1 MYIEYVILDG
11 FKSYSTR
18 TVIGPLD
25 PHFNAVT
32 GLNGSG
38 KSNVLD
44 SLCFVFGISDLSTV
58 RATKLDELIYKQGQA
73 GITRASVT
81 IIINNNQPNSPLMHP
96 YNTMKEIT
104 ITRQIAIG
112 GKNRYFINNHPATP
126 KNIFDFY
133 NTARMN
139 INNARFLIMQG
150 RVTKVVNMKPRELL
164 ELIEE
169 ASGTRIYENKKTVA
183 LRLIKRKDEKMQEI
197 EKIIKDDIS
206 PMMQKLKS
214 DKDDFLKYSNVKDEY
229 DRLKKIQAYLQ
240 YDYYKEVMEKLEECY
255 SNKKDEMDNNVKSVR
270 DMEQL
275 IKSMSEK
282 LAQKQKTLTSTQKQ
296 VEAYSLRVD
305 SVNKAISKL
314 RSNKKITEKDYRELL
329 DSMDQTSKEIETHT
343 ASLSEFA
350 SVDAY
355 NEFAKK
361 VESDRKKLQEL
372 QQLANTGG
380 KVGQMSQ
387 LKSKL
392 SSCISELENSERVVA
407 HLEQEI
413 RKNELKLK
421 EFDGSKSSYDSKMA
435 EINDRKSQLGK
446 RIHQINQQLAEHGQ
460 GDVVADLQGRL
471 RKMREKRERLEQEL
485 CMSEQD
491 MKKHRVHVKT
501 VGDSEGYH
509 GQIFDVLALNE
520 LGMSYSVPIH
530 VLVGYKLSY
539 LVAMNSKYAKSLF
552 KLNNFASSTKKVT
565 IVPLDDI
572 KVNYLLTEEDLKQI
586 KATLGVGKEEERR
599 VLGYWDVFDYEEK
612 FLKLAQYVS
621 GNCVFCSKDSDA
633 KSIAYSKELKK
644 RFATATLQ
652 GDRYDTSGTMS
663 GGGNKYLNETLK
675 TVSVVRNTYRE
686 LEDVDRE
693 VEKLNDLLSKCKSLT
708 DELYD
713 LKSKHEL
720 CTSDLLSLQMRLKG
734 GEYYTVLERINSSK
748 SQLETKTSRME
759 ELREKRAQ
767 YEQELASLSKSNE
780 GDLDGKIRL
789 IKESLKKANVQLE
802 LLKEQNV
809 DQQLKKSTLEHQI
822 NSNKQE
828 LENKKMQKQSLEE
841 MKLSQEEEIKQREEE
856 LKGLKKELESE
867 NSNLSSV
874 QSVIEKTIKEKEKL
888 ASSVDEM
895 NLSIKQLEYDLETC
909 EKDINEYQVKIA
921 KLENE
926 NPYVTSPDPALF
938 ESVHMS
944 SRTSTMDSHRTTSSN
959 RDSSRSGRKDSAV
972 ESTTDG
978 SSRSNSGKE
987 TIREGSMRGTA
998 RSDSNLGEGSG
1009 NNSRRDSLRDSSRRD
1024 TSRDTGRREQGNIK
1038 RDLAHVN
1045 AKLERL
1051 QKLKE
1056 KLSRRINQK
1065 AQQMYD
1071 NILHEYNDLMNKLSK
1086 VQNDRNKIEKTIEQ
1100 LDRKKQQSLNE
1111 IFTKVNN
1118 HFAQIFSL
1126 LLNNATC
1133 KLVPSDSKDINS
1145 GIVMKICFNNVWKNS
1160 LSELS
1165 GGQRSLLALSL
1176 ILAMLKVKP
1185 APVYI
1190 LDEIDAALDLSHTQN
1205 IGKMVKQ
1212 QFQYSQ
1218 FIIISLKEGMFS
1230 NANTLFKV
1238 KFLNGHSVISR
1249 HTNSAAGGGTMGKAV
1264 LTNGTVNNLEIVDAN
1279 RGSEDDHNHFND
1291 EKGVNHESSQSGEV
1305 HHSRKKSKK
1314 K

>member
-150 RVTKVVNMKPRELL
+150 RVTKVVNMKPKELL

-240 YDYYKEVMEKLEECY
+240 YSYYKESMEKLEESY
-255 SNKKDEMDNNVKSVR
+255 RSKKDEMENNLKSVK
-270 DMEQL
+270 DMDQL

-282 LAQKQKTLTSTQKQ
+282 LEQEQKTLSSTQKQ
-296 VEAYSLRVD
+296 VEAYNLRVD
-305 SVNKAISKL
+305 TVNKAISKL
-314 RSNKKITEKDYRELL
+314 KSNKKITEKDYKELL
-329 DSMDQTSKEIETHT
+329 DAMEETSKEIETHT
-343 ASLSEFA
+343 ASLSEFGQ
-350 SVDAY
+350 VDAF

-361 VESDRKKLQEL
+361 VELDRKKLKEL

-421 EFDGSKSSYDSKMA
+421 EYNESKSSYDAKME
-435 EINDRKSQLGK
+435 EINERKSQLGR
-446 RIHQINQQLAEHGQ
+446 RIQQINKQLAEHGQ
-460 GDVVADLQGRL
+460 GDVVADLQGKL

-485 CMSEQD
+485 CMNEQEL
-491 MKKHRVHVKT
+491 KKHRVQVKT
-501 VGDSEGYH
+501 VGDATGYH
-509 GQIFDVLALNE
+509 GQIFDVLGLNE
-520 LGMSYSVPIH
+520 LGISYSVPIH

-539 LVAMNSKYAKSLF
+539 LVAMNSKHAKSLF
-552 KLNNFASSTKKVT
+552 KLNNFASSSKKVT
-565 IVPLDDI
+565 IVPLEDI
-572 KVNYLLTEEDLKQI
+572 KVNYLLTEEDLRQI
-586 KATLGVGKEEERR
+586 KATLSVGKEDERR
-599 VLGYWDVFDYEEK
+599 VLGYWEVFEYEEK
-612 FLKLAQYVS
+612 FRKLAQYVS
-621 GNCVFCSKDSDA
+621 GNCVFCNKDSDA
-633 KSIAYSKELKK
+633 KSIAYSKELRK

-675 TVSVVRNTYRE
+675 TVSMLRSAQRE
-686 LEDVDRE
+686 LEEADRE
-693 VEKLNDLLSKCKSLT
+693 VSKLNDQLAQCKSMT

-748 SQLETKTSRME
+748 AQLETKMSRMS
-759 ELREKRAQ
+759 ELREKREQ

-780 GDLDGKIRL
+780 GDLEGKIKL
-789 IKESLKKANVQLE
+789 IKESLKKASVQLE
-802 LLKEQNV
+802 LLKEQN
-809 DQQLKKSTLEHQI
+809 LKKSTLEHQI

-841 MKLSQEEEIKQREEE
+841 MKMSQEEEIKQKEEE
-856 LKGLKKELESE
+856 LKKLKKELEGE

-874 QSVIEKTIKEKEKL
+874 QSVIEKTIKDKEKL

-909 EKDINEYQVKIA
+909 EKDINEYQVKMA
-921 KLENE
+921 KLEIE
-926 NPYVTSPDPALF
+926 NPYVVSPDPELLEGAHL
-938 ESVHMS
+938 S
-944 SRTSTMDSHRTTSSN
+944 SRTSIMDSHRTTSSN
-959 RDSSRSGRKDSAV
+959 RESSRSSRNENTGESAP
-972 ESTTDG
+972 DG
-978 SSRSNSGKE
+978 SGRLDPGKE
-987 TIREGSMRGTA
+987 TSREGPTMGMA
-998 RSDSNLGEGSG
+998 RSDSNQGEGSRS
-1009 NNSRRDSLRDSSRRD
+1009 NSRRDSLKDSSRRETSRDSSRR
-1024 TSRDTGRREQGNIK
+1024 EQGNVK

-1071 NILHEYNDLMNKLSK
+1071 NIQHEYNDLINKMSK

-1100 LDRKKQQSLNE
+1100 LDRKKQQSINE
-1111 IFTKVNN
+1111 IFTKVND
-1118 HFAQIFSL
+1118 HFAKIFSL

-1133 KLVPSDSKDINS
+1133 KLVPADSKDINS
-1145 GIVMKICFNNVWKNS
+1145 GILMKICFNNVWKNS

-1249 HTNSAAGGGTMGKAV
+1249 HTSSAAAGGAASNAV
-1264 LTNGTVNNLEIVDAN
+1264 LTNGATNTLETGGADGVSEHDRNGLNDA
-1279 RGSEDDHNHFND
+1279 R
-1291 EKGVNHESSQSGEV
+1291 GVNHGSSQNGEV
-1305 HHSRKKSKK
+1305 HHTRKKSKK